1 MMAAARSNLSPATV
15 HTMEENQDTPGLF
28 PSPAPEGRSEL
39 LAQLLGTQL
48 SEAVYVINYLHQ
60 SLRLPGD
67 VCEFGVAQGATS
79 ALLANEIRHTD
90 KLLWLFDS
98 FEGLPKPTKKDK
110 LIHDIF
116 SLGAIEKYTGTM
128 AYGVDEVLARL
139 RAISYPPGRVKI
151 VPGFIEETISRV
163 DLPERV
169 CFAYVDFDFYEP
181 ILITLNYL
189 NEHLSKGG
197 SIVVDD
203 YGFFSSG
210 AGTAVDE
217 FLAAHWSEYDLVL
230 PDKSAGHFAI
240 LCKRTS
246 WRRLVAWAAKQLKA
260 AGAAVGVSSSP
271 R

>member
-1 MMAAARSNLSPATV
+1 MKEDRN
-15 HTMEENQDTPGLF
+15 TPGLL
-28 PSPAPEGRSEL
+28 PSAAPAGRSEL

-48 SEAVYVINYLHQ
+48 PEAIYVINYLHQ
-60 SLRLPGD
+60 SLKLPGD

-98 FEGLPKPTKKDK
+98 FAGLPKPTAKDT

-116 SLGAIEKYTGTM
+116 SLGAIEKYAGTM
-128 AYGVDEVLARL
+128 AYGVNEVLERL
-139 RAISYPPGRVKI
+139 RAISYPPARVKI
-151 VPGFIEETISRV
+151 VPGYIESTISGA

-181 ILITLNYL
+181 ILIVLNYL
-189 NEHLSKGG
+189 NEHLSRGG

-210 AGTAVDE
+210 AQTAVDE
-217 FLAAHWSEYDLVL
+217 FLAAHSVQYDLVL
-230 PDKSAGHFAI
+230 PDESAGHFAI
-240 LCKRTS
+240 LCKRTY
-246 WRRLVAWAAKQLKA
+246 WRELRARIVRQFKA
-260 AGAAVGVSSSP
+260 ACSGRRRAGP
-271 R
+271 GRR